1 MIWIESKAWQSKKES
16 HSNQSFLKLFNW
28 TYSITKIDT
37 YDLRIK
43 CMLNIQEIEK
53 ITHIFLNAMENTI
66 QNQEYLL
73 KVY

>member
-1 MIWIESKAWQSKKES
+1 
-16 HSNQSFLKLFNW
+16 
-28 TYSITKIDT
+28 
-37 YDLRIK
+37 
-43 CMLNIQEIEK
+43 MLNIQEIEK